1 MNAKEM
7 RGLSDQELTQTLQD
21 SMEELYNFRFQK
33 AAERIE
39 NPGRVHTVRK
49 DIARIK
55 TVVRERSNS

>member
-21 SMEELYNFRFQK
+21 NLEELYNFRFQK

-39 NPGRVHTVRK
+39 NPGRVRSVRRN
-49 DIARIK
+49 IARIK
-55 TVVRERSNS
+55 TVTRERSKS

>member
-21 SMEELYNFRFQK
+21 NLEELYNFRFQK

-39 NPGRVHTVRK
+39 NPGRVRSVRK
-49 DIARIK
+49 NIARIK
-55 TVVRERSNS
+55 TVAQERSKS